1 MRSKQFL
8 DCVESSASVRATE
21 VLRQIKSGLKLVV
34 QQLVLQEEFNK
45 TRREMIRRIEARI
58 FEALNTD

>member
-1 MRSKQFL
+1 M
-8 DCVESSASVRATE
+8 
-21 VLRQIKSGLKLVV
+21 LRQIKSGLKLVV
-34 QQLVLQEEFNK
+34 EQLVLQEEFNK